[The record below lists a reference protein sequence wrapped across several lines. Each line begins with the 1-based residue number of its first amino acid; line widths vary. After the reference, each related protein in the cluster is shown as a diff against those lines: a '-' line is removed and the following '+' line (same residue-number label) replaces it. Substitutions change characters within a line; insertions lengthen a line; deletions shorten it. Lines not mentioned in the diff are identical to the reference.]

1 MSFFIKNLVK
11 LPILKRIIPS
21 LLKKYIFFFND
32 YQKKIFVNNIHYE
45 LDLRHF
51 IDRRFFLHRTYEEE
65 LFTPLSEIIKRYHA
79 DFFFDVGSC
88 WGIYSLRFSNIYNK
102 LNILAFDP
110 IKKNIDRLNNS
121 IIKNNISNI
130 KTFHTAI
137 GRSEGFVELGATE
150 DYSPNFEINEIK
162 AVIKEKSKLNFLD
175 NMFEFKNKFLAF
187 KIDTEGF
194 EYEVLV
200 GAKKLLN
207 NNNCILQV
215 EVKNKNLQNVVNF
228 LNSLNYIQISDNIN
242 NKTDFFFSNFVKEKI
257 KV

>member
-11 LPILKRIIPS
+11 LPILKRLIPS

-32 YQKKIFVNNIHYE
+32 YQKNIFVNNIHYE

-65 LFTPLSEIIKRYHA
+65 LFTPLSEVIKRYQA

-137 GRSEGFVELGATE
+137 GRNEGFVELGATE